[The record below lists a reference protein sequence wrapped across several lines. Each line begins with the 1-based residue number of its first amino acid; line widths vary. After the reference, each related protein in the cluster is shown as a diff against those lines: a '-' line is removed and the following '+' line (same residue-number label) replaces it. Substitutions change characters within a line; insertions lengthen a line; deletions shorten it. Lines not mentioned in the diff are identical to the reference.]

1 MLERATVAV
10 DLGAIRANAERVVS
24 ALGGRQV
31 VGVTKVTCGD
41 PDVARA
47 MLDGGCTAIGDS
59 RLENL
64 GRLRGAG
71 VRAPFWLLRATVPA
85 AADDVVRFADV
96 SLQSEVATLAALD
109 TAARRAGR
117 RHAVVAMVDLGDLR
131 EGMMP
136 DDLPRFVDASRG
148 LEAVEIVGIGTSLTC
163 FGGVVPDAENLWRLV
178 GLAHDA
184 EQALG
189 RRLVVSG
196 GMSSSL
202 DALIAGELPD
212 RVDNL
217 RIGESIILGV
227 STVTRTPILGL
238 STDAVTLE
246 APVIEVARKPS
257 VPRGRI
263 AQDAFGHTPT
273 FVDRGERMR
282 AICAIGRQD
291 VVPEGLTP
299 LEDGVEIVGA
309 SSDHL
314 VCDIEEMRV
323 PPSVGA
329 ALRFR
334 PNYAATLALFTSPY
348 TEKRT
353 HLTPDP
359 V

>member
-1 MLERATVAV
+1 MVGRATVTV
-10 DLGAIRANAERVVS
+10 DLDAIRANAERVVA

-64 GRLRGAG
+64 ERLREAG
-71 VRAPFWLLRATVPA
+71 VRAPLWLLRSAVPA
-85 AADDVVRFADV
+85 AADEVVRLADV
-96 SLQSEVATLAALD
+96 SLESEVATLAALD
-109 TAARRAGR
+109 AAARRASR

-136 DDLPRFVDASRG
+136 GALPAFVEAARS
-148 LEAVEIVGIGTSLTC
+148 LEAVDVVGIGTSLTC
-163 FGGVVPDAENLWRLV
+163 FGGVVPDSDNLGRLV
-178 GLAHDA
+178 ELVRET
-184 EQALG
+184 EQMLG
-189 RRLVVSG
+189 RRLMVSG

-227 STVTRTPILGL
+227 STVTRTPVLGL
-238 STDAVTLE
+238 RTDAITLE
-246 APVIEVARKPS
+246 VPVIEVARKPS
-257 VPRGRI
+257 LPQGRI
-263 AQDAFGHTPT
+263 AQDAFGHTPA
-273 FVDRGERMR
+273 FSDRGERLR

-299 LEDGVEIVGA
+299 LDEGVEVLGA

-314 VCDIEEMRV
+314 VCDAEEMRV
-323 PPSVGA
+323 PPRVGD

-334 PNYAATLALFTSPY
+334 PGYAAMLALFTSPY
-348 TEKRT
+348 VEKVRKKPRET
-353 HLTPDP
+353 